1 MTRHICRR
9 IICYSHLPDISKFFE
24 RFFFLY
30 LRQSNLSFMNLKD
43 HYPESRWVAALKNG
57 DTLAFDEIFRLYGK
71 RLYHFSL
78 GYLKS
83 KTDAEEVVQE
93 VFMKIWHNRASLD
106 PGLSFNAYIFK
117 IAYRLIAERFRK
129 SDQEKK
135 YLHEIASESIDFTA
149 EMDERA
155 NYRSLL
161 ELVERLIQK
170 LPERQKEIIVL
181 RRIQGLSVADIAVRL
196 DISPKTVEHHITE
209 ALKNIKAGLDP
220 ESIAGLL
227 FFVLFV
233 KKV

>member
-1 MTRHICRR
+1 MNEKGR
-9 IICYSHLPDISKFFE
+9 IMEPRL
-24 RFFFLY
+24 
-30 LRQSNLSFMNLKD
+30 
-43 HYPESRWVAALKNG
+43 VAALKTG
-57 DTLAFDEIFRLYGK
+57 DALAFDEIFRLYGK

-93 VFMKIWHNRASLD
+93 VFMKIWHSRSTLNPD
-106 PGLSFNAYIFK
+106 LSFNAYLFK
-117 IAYRLIAERFRK
+117 IAYRHIAERFRR
-129 SDQEKK
+129 SIQEKK
-135 YLHEIASESIDFTA
+135 YLHDLATESIDFTA

-161 ELVERLIQK
+161 ELVEKLIQK
-170 LPERQKEIIVL
+170 LPERQKEVITL
-181 RRIQGLSVADIAVRL
+181 RRIEGLSVADIAARL

-227 FFVLFV
+227 FFVLLV
-233 KKV
+233 KQGIAT

>member
-1 MTRHICRR
+1 
-9 IICYSHLPDISKFFE
+9 
-24 RFFFLY
+24 
-30 LRQSNLSFMNLKD
+30 MNEKGR
-43 HYPESRWVAALKNG
+43 YTESRWVAALKNG
-57 DTLAFDEIFRLYGK
+57 NALAFDELFRIYGK

-93 VFMKIWHNRASLD
+93 VFMKIWHNRSTLN
-106 PGLSFNAYIFK
+106 PELSFNAYLFK
-117 IAYRLIAERFRK
+117 IAYRHIAERFRK
-129 SDQEKK
+129 ITQEKK
-135 YLHEIASESIDFTA
+135 YLHDIASETLVFSE
-149 EMDERA
+149 EMDERT
-155 NYRSLL
+155 NYQSLL

-170 LPERQKEIIVL
+170 LPERQKEVIIL
-181 RRIQGLSVADIAVRL
+181 RRIEGLSVADIAARL

-233 KKV
+233 KKG

>member
-1 MTRHICRR
+1 
-9 IICYSHLPDISKFFE
+9 
-24 RFFFLY
+24 
-30 LRQSNLSFMNLKD
+30 MNEKGRNM
-43 HYPESRWVAALKNG
+43 ESRWVAALKNG
-57 DTLAFDEIFRLYGK
+57 NALAFDELFRIYGK

-93 VFMKIWHNRASLD
+93 VFMKIWHNRSSLD
-106 PGLSFNAYIFK
+106 PELSFNAYLFK
-117 IAYRLIAERFRK
+117 IAYRHIAERFRK
-129 SDQEKK
+129 INQEKK
-135 YLHEIASESIDFTA
+135 YLHDIASETLVFTA
-149 EMDERA
+149 DMDERT
-155 NYRSLL
+155 NYQSLL

-170 LPERQKEIIVL
+170 LPERQKEVIIH
-181 RRIQGLSVADIAVRL
+181 RRIEGLSVADIALRL

-233 KKV
+233 KKG

>member
-1 MTRHICRR
+1 
-9 IICYSHLPDISKFFE
+9 
-24 RFFFLY
+24 
-30 LRQSNLSFMNLKD
+30 MNEKGR
-43 HYPESRWVAALKNG
+43 YTESRWVAALKNG
-57 DTLAFDEIFRLYGK
+57 NALAFDELFRIYGK

-93 VFMKIWHNRASLD
+93 VFMKIWHNRSSLD
-106 PGLSFNAYIFK
+106 PELSFNAYLFK
-117 IAYRLIAERFRK
+117 IAYRHIAERFRK
-129 SDQEKK
+129 INQEKK
-135 YLHEIASESIDFTA
+135 YLHDIASETLVFTA
-149 EMDERA
+149 DMDERT
-155 NYRSLL
+155 NYQSLL

-170 LPERQKEIIVL
+170 LPERQKEVIIH
-181 RRIQGLSVADIAVRL
+181 RRIEGLSVADIALRL

-233 KKV
+233 KKGKY

>member
-1 MTRHICRR
+1 
-9 IICYSHLPDISKFFE
+9 
-24 RFFFLY
+24 
-30 LRQSNLSFMNLKD
+30 MNEKGR
-43 HYPESRWVAALKNG
+43 YTESRWVAALKNG
-57 DTLAFDEIFRLYGK
+57 NALAFDELFRIYGK

-93 VFMKIWHNRASLD
+93 VFMKIWHNRSSLD
-106 PGLSFNAYIFK
+106 PELSFNAYLFK
-117 IAYRLIAERFRK
+117 IAYRHIAERFRK
-129 SDQEKK
+129 ITQEKK
-135 YLHEIASESIDFTA
+135 YLHDIASETLVFTA
-149 EMDERA
+149 DMDERT
-155 NYRSLL
+155 NYQSLL

-170 LPERQKEIIVL
+170 LPERQKEVIIL
-181 RRIQGLSVADIAVRL
+181 RRIEGLSVADIAARL

-233 KKV
+233 KKG

>member
-1 MTRHICRR
+1 MIEKGR
-9 IICYSHLPDISKFFE
+9 D
-24 RFFFLY
+24 
-30 LRQSNLSFMNLKD
+30 M
-43 HYPESRWVAALKNG
+43 ESRCIAALKNG
-57 DTLAFDEIFRLYGK
+57 NALAFDELFGMYGK

-93 VFMKIWHNRASLD
+93 VFMKIWHNRSSLD
-106 PGLSFNAYIFK
+106 PGLSFNAYLFK
-117 IAYRLIAERFRK
+117 IAYRQIAERFRK
-129 SDQEKK
+129 SLQEKK
-135 YLHEIASESIDFTA
+135 YLHEIATESIVFTD

-161 ELVERLIQK
+161 ELVEKLIQQ
-170 LPERQKEIIVL
+170 LPERQKEVIIL
-181 RRIQGLSVADIAVRL
+181 RKMEGLTISEISSRL

-209 ALKNIKAGLDP
+209 ALKNIKAGLDR

-233 KKV
+233 REEK